1 MNLTEVKS
9 KAKGFGIKIGRQN
22 KEQLIKAIQVEEG
35 NFDCFASASAGYCDQ
50 SDCIWRDD
58 CFTMARKKHDA

>member
-9 KAKGFGIKIGRQN
+9 LARQHGIKIGRLN

-35 NFDCFASASAGYCDQ
+35 NFDCFATASDGFCDQ
-50 SDCIWRDD
+50 LGCIWRDD
-58 CFTMARKKHDA
+58 CFTLASKKLDS